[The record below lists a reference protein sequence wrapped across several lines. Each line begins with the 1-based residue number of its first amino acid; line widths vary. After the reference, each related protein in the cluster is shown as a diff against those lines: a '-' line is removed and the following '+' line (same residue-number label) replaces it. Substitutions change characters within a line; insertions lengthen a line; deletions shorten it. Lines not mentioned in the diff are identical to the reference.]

1 MKRIC
6 PFCNYNLTQAS
17 VYFCENCGSVLP
29 DEFQLQSVG
38 SVFENREISKE
49 DKKKKKNRDLKNSS
63 DYKQTKNSEEKLI
76 LLFVAICFVMALG
89 ALIFLLIRDVG
100 FFNSNFF
107 GNKSVSSPEETA
119 QKEVQIQKE
128 NSAEDNCLYLGL
140 NLSSGP
146 FWRNDV
152 LSYVPYDADFYI
164 EINDAS
170 TLNSYF
176 SFLGGEFFTLSEIL
190 RDNIK
195 SSYSAFHI
203 KKGADSSW
211 VIIVFPND
219 KSFQVREFEN
229 IFTDL
234 VDDALVISSKPAL
247 IEEVK
252 MVKSEISKNISMHPL
267 FISAK
272 PFIANEGQVFMLKI
286 TSDADIVIDNV
297 IRETLSDDLRLIMK
311 SFRDSEK
318 SYLVIK

>member
-6 PFCNYNLTQAS
+6 PFCNYNLTPAS

-29 DEFQLQSVG
+29 KEFRSQSMG

-49 DKKKKKNRDLKNSS
+49 DKEKKKNRDLKNSS
-63 DYKQTKNSEEKLI
+63 NYRQSKNNKEKLI
-76 LLFVAICFVMALG
+76 LFLVAICFVIALG
-89 ALIFLLIRDVG
+89 GLIFLLIRDVK
-100 FFNSNFF
+100 FFSSNSFENRLT
-107 GNKSVSSPEETA
+107 SSPKETA
-119 QKEVQIQKE
+119 QKEVQTQKE

-146 FWRNDV
+146 FWRNNV

-203 KKGADSSW
+203 KKGSDSDW
-211 VIIVFPND
+211 VIVVFPND
-219 KSFQVREFEN
+219 ESFQVREFEN

-234 VDDALVISSKPAL
+234 VDGALVISSKPDL

-286 TSDADIVIDNV
+286 APDADIVIDNV
-297 IRETLSDDLRLIMK
+297 IKETLSDDFRLIMK

>member
-1 MKRIC
+1 
-6 PFCNYNLTQAS
+6 
-17 VYFCENCGSVLP
+17 VLP
-29 DEFQLQSVG
+29 EEFQLQSVG

-49 DKKKKKNRDLKNSS
+49 DKEKKKNRDLKNSS
-63 DYKQTKNSEEKLI
+63 NYRQNKNNKEKLI
-76 LLFVAICFVMALG
+76 LFFVAICFVIALG
-89 ALIFLLIRDVG
+89 GLIFLLIRDIK
-100 FFNSNFF
+100 FFSSNSFE
-107 GNKSVSSPEETA
+107 NKLTSSPKETA
-119 QKEVQIQKE
+119 QKEVQTQKE

-146 FWRNDV
+146 FWRNNV

-203 KKGADSSW
+203 KKGSDSAW

-219 KSFQVREFEN
+219 ESFQVRKFEN

-234 VDDALVISSKPAL
+234 VDDALVISSKPVL

-286 TSDADIVIDNV
+286 APDADIVIDNV
-297 IRETLSDDLRLIMK
+297 IKETLSDDFKLIMK
-311 SFRDSEK
+311 SFGDSEK

>member
-6 PFCNYNLTQAS
+6 PFCNYNLTPTS
-17 VYFCENCGSVLP
+17 VYFCENCGNALP

-49 DKKKKKNRDLKNSS
+49 DKEKKKSRDLKNSS
-63 DYKQTKNSEEKLI
+63 NYKQTKNNREKLI
-76 LLFVAICFVMALG
+76 LLFVAVCFVMALG
-89 ALIFLLIRDVG
+89 VLIFLLIRDMG

-107 GNKSVSSPEETA
+107 ENKSVSSPKETA
-119 QKEVQIQKE
+119 QNEVQIQKE

-140 NLSSGP
+140 NLSSGS
-146 FWRNDV
+146 FWRNNV

-203 KKGADSSW
+203 KKGADSAW

-219 KSFQVREFEN
+219 KSFQVRKFED

-234 VDDALVISSKPAL
+234 VDGALVISPKPAL

-297 IRETLSDDLRLIMK
+297 IKETLSDDFRLIMK
-311 SFRDSEK
+311 NFGDSEK

>member
-1 MKRIC
+1 
-6 PFCNYNLTQAS
+6 
-17 VYFCENCGSVLP
+17 
-29 DEFQLQSVG
+29 
-38 SVFENREISKE
+38 
-49 DKKKKKNRDLKNSS
+49 
-63 DYKQTKNSEEKLI
+63 
-76 LLFVAICFVMALG
+76 
-89 ALIFLLIRDVG
+89 
-100 FFNSNFF
+100 
-107 GNKSVSSPEETA
+107 
-119 QKEVQIQKE
+119 
-128 NSAEDNCLYLGL
+128 
-140 NLSSGP
+140 
-146 FWRNDV
+146 
-152 LSYVPYDADFYI
+152 
-164 EINDAS
+164 
-170 TLNSYF
+170 
-176 SFLGGEFFTLSEIL
+176 LGGEFFTLSEIL
-190 RDNIK
+190 RDNVK

-272 PFIANEGQVFMLKI
+272 PFIAYEGQVFMLKI

-297 IRETLSDDLRLIMK
+297 IRETLSDDFGLIMK

>member
-6 PFCNYNLTQAS
+6 PFCNYNLTPAS

-29 DEFQLQSVG
+29 EEFQLQSVG

-49 DKKKKKNRDLKNSS
+49 DKEKKKNRDLKNSS
-63 DYKQTKNSEEKLI
+63 NYRQNKNNKEKLI
-76 LLFVAICFVMALG
+76 LFFVAICFVIALG
-89 ALIFLLIRDVG
+89 GLIFLLIRDIK
-100 FFNSNFF
+100 FFSSNSFE
-107 GNKSVSSPEETA
+107 NKLTSSPKETA
-119 QKEVQIQKE
+119 QKEVQTQKE

-146 FWRNDV
+146 FWRNNV

-203 KKGADSSW
+203 KKGSDSAW

-219 KSFQVREFEN
+219 ESFQVRKFEN

-234 VDDALVISSKPAL
+234 VDDALVISSKPVL

-286 TSDADIVIDNV
+286 APDADIVIDNV
-297 IRETLSDDLRLIMK
+297 IKETLSDDFKLIMK
-311 SFRDSEK
+311 SFGDSEK
-318 SYLVIK
+318 YYLVIK

>member
-63 DYKQTKNSEEKLI
+63 NYKQTKNSEEKLI

-100 FFNSNFF
+100 FFNSNHF
-107 GNKSVSSPEETA
+107 
-119 QKEVQIQKE
+119 E
-128 NSAEDNCLYLGL
+128 NSVEDNCLYLGL

-164 EINDAS
+164 EINDTS
-170 TLNSYF
+170 TLNPYF

-190 RDNIK
+190 RDNVK

-272 PFIANEGQVFMLKI
+272 PFIAYEGQVFMLKI

-297 IRETLSDDLRLIMK
+297 IRETLSDDFGLIMK

>member
-6 PFCNYNLTQAS
+6 PFCNYNLTPAS

-29 DEFQLQSVG
+29 EEFQLQSVG
-38 SVFENREISKE
+38 SVFENREISSENKRKNKGKNLKKSFDYGKNKNNKE
-49 DKKKKKNRDLKNSS
+49 KSS
-63 DYKQTKNSEEKLI
+63 S
-76 LLFVAICFVMALG
+76 LFITICFVMALG
-89 ALIFLLIRDVG
+89 VLIFLLIRDMG
-100 FFNSNFF
+100 FFNSNSFED
-107 GNKSVSSPEETA
+107 KSVSSSKETA
-119 QKEVQIQKE
+119 RKEVQTQKE

-146 FWRNDV
+146 FWRNNV

-190 RDNIK
+190 KDNIK

-203 KKGADSSW
+203 KKGSDSDW
-211 VIIVFPND
+211 VIVVFPND
-219 KSFQVREFEN
+219 ESFQVREFEN

-234 VDDALVISSKPAL
+234 VDGALVISSKPDL

-252 MVKSEISKNISMHPL
+252 MIKSEISKNISMHPL

-286 TSDADIVIDNV
+286 APDADIVIDNV
-297 IRETLSDDLRLIMK
+297 IKETLSDDFKLIMK

-318 SYLVIK
+318 YYLVIK